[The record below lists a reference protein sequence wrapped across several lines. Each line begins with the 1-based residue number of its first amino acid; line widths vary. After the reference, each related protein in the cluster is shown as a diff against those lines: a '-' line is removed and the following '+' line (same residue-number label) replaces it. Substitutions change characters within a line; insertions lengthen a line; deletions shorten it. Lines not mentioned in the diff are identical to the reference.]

1 MIPPLLSRIL
11 VRSCCERC
19 TGWDSRGDEVLAERL
34 QAPLGPARNTWT
46 GLLHCGDFQ
55 PGITWSKPAWLMA
68 DTMNPGD
75 RSELDIGVTKGQWAG
90 LARQTRLHGKIWARL
105 ATIPARRIGSSS
117 QSASRSECESLCHVF
132 NYFFAW
138 SRILYI
144 FTSLFSCW
152 IWCYGARKG
161 KMYFFI
167 MSSLLLPNFEGK
179 EKVWNSRKSA
189 YLWCIFLKRLARY
202 FLSKTLIQ
210 KLL

>member
-1 MIPPLLSRIL
+1 M
-11 VRSCCERC
+11 VR
-19 TGWDSRGDEVLAERL
+19 
-34 QAPLGPARNTWT
+34 
-46 GLLHCGDFQ
+46 DFPKSPNQ
-55 PGITWSKPAWLMA
+55 PNEMA
-68 DTMNPGD
+68 
-75 RSELDIGVTKGQWAG
+75 L
-90 LARQTRLHGKIWARL
+90 
-105 ATIPARRIGSSS
+105 TICNSIFLPRRIGSSS

-189 YLWCIFLKRLARY
+189 YLWCIF
-202 FLSKTLIQ
+202 FKTVGA
-210 KLL
+210 LLFVKNAYPKTPLTQFYVESLPKKQYDVKEE